1 MPFNGASNDATD
13 DDAAKALETFWPKV
27 TSRSKEEVLVPN
39 CTSLRAMKMNML
51 LVKEETKKRLNCGD
65 WDHVD
70 AMNDEL
76 SQLESLMSFC
86 DRGVT
91 VLVLENRKKRTE
103 GVGEDDDDVQNFQS
117 MLPRKGV
124 KYELITQKEEFLER
138 STTSDVF
145 VLIDDCYDLE
155 RTIEFIE
162 MARKRVGNDRVF
174 VLIENCNG
182 DNEQVEREI
191 YACLLVNVK
200 TEDDRFLFCIGKK
213 AETKASL
220 PPVFGL
226 GDDCSYSSSESDFD
240 DDNNN
245 NNNNRLK
252 LMTIN
257 TNRATRNTINTN
269 NSYKSNDDKEIIER
283 CNVNVANCVRDI
295 CIKRSLKVAEQYSLL
310 RSKIYE
316 TLKKRGRSN
325 NNNKKSLSNDDPKL
339 MSANA
344 STRFSH
350 KLVTKPLIT
359 KVATQAKE
367 AGNSALDFLE
377 YISNEETGTSPKKGL
392 NYQNAADRARIKALE
407 SALRELNP
415 DHPLL
420 VFCPI

>member
-1 MPFNGASNDATD
+1 
-13 DDAAKALETFWPKV
+13 
-27 TSRSKEEVLVPN
+27 
-39 CTSLRAMKMNML
+39 
-51 LVKEETKKRLNCGD
+51 
-65 WDHVD
+65 
-70 AMNDEL
+70 
-76 SQLESLMSFC
+76 
-86 DRGVT
+86 
-91 VLVLENRKKRTE
+91 
-103 GVGEDDDDVQNFQS
+103 
-117 MLPRKGV
+117 
-124 KYELITQKEEFLER
+124 
-138 STTSDVF
+138 
-145 VLIDDCYDLE
+145 
-155 RTIEFIE
+155 
-162 MARKRVGNDRVF
+162 
-174 VLIENCNG
+174 
-182 DNEQVEREI
+182 
-191 YACLLVNVK
+191 
-200 TEDDRFLFCIGKK
+200 
-213 AETKASL
+213 
-220 PPVFGL
+220 
-226 GDDCSYSSSESDFD
+226 
-240 DDNNN
+240 
-245 NNNNRLK
+245 
-252 LMTIN
+252 MTIN

-316 TLKKRGRSN
+316 TLKKRGRSNNN